1 MVLSLNEEEEI
12 TAQFGPLSPAIPL
25 LLIEAGA
32 ELNMSTPRGI
42 ETALDF
48 ALKREGFEAVVAAL
62 RARGGLRSAELAAAA
77 NN

>member
-1 MVLSLNEEEEI
+1 M
-12 TAQFGPLSPAIPL
+12 P
-25 LLIEAGA
+25 
-32 ELNMSTPRGI
+32 TPRGI